1 MADTFGKNKTT
12 YFRWIT
18 RVPDDSRACGTR
30 KIQASSLE
38 AVYEKLYEYYGLKES
53 IGKNA
58 VHPISLAGLYEP
70 WIQYRLVKVR
80 ISTVARNMATWKQYY
95 EGEEITLKP
104 LPTLKPSEVF
114 EWMMNKVITLHLTHR
129 QYTNMRGIW
138 KMIEGFAYNDNL
150 IDRRI
155 VKDMEQPGRNQFT
168 DEVPRYKSVET
179 YSPNELSQLVD
190 MAMKLYKS
198 RTLIRRIW
206 A

>member
-1 MADTFGKNKTT
+1 
-12 YFRWIT
+12 
-18 RVPDDSRACGTR
+18 
-30 KIQASSLE
+30 
-38 AVYEKLYEYYGLKES
+38 
-53 IGKNA
+53 
-58 VHPISLAGLYEP
+58 
-70 WIQYRLVKVR
+70 
-80 ISTVARNMATWKQYY
+80 
-95 EGEEITLKP
+95 
-104 LPTLKPSEVF
+104 
-114 EWMMNKVITLHLTHR
+114 MMNKVITLHLTHR